1 MKNITSQ
8 STKEGLMPRSPIVV
22 VMGHIDH
29 GKTTLLDYI
38 RKTEVALGESGG
50 ITQHI
55 GAYQAIHNGK
65 PITFIDTPGHES
77 FSKMRSRG
85 AKVADIAV
93 LVVAADD
100 GVKPQTKE
108 SLLTINEAKIPFVV
122 AINKI
127 DKESADTER
136 VKNDLSAEGVFL
148 EGWGG
153 NVPYAEISAKT
164 GVGMAE
170 FLETILLM
178 AEVDELKANPKKM
191 AEGVV
196 IESHH
201 NSKRGATATVLVRDG
216 TLKKGEYVVAGNSFA
231 KVKILE
237 DFAGK
242 PIDLALPSSPVLVVG
257 FSSIPQ
263 VGSEFKVFALQKE
276 AVEFSENFDAGK
288 KTQIKKPAESASRN
302 QVGKPEIGIIIKSD
316 TEGSGEAIAGELEKL
331 RRDFFELKILRTG
344 AGDVSEDDVKM
355 SSSSKNPLIVA
366 FKVKIKSETKELA
379 EKFGV
384 KISKFDIIYEVY
396 DSIKRE
402 IEDILPPEVKVSITG
417 KAKILKIFGE
427 SGKGQIIGGKVTEG
441 IIQKA
446 SRFSLIRRVNKIGE
460 GKMENLQIGK
470 VNADK
475 VEKGSEFGAKI
486 VSSIGI
492 VVGDELEVLLEETI
506 KRKL

>member
-1 MKNITSQ
+1 MKNIILQ
-8 STKEGLMPRSPIVV
+8 STKEGLLPRPPIVV

-55 GAYQAIHNGK
+55 GAYQVNHNGK

-85 AKVADIAV
+85 ARVADIAI

-100 GVKPQTKE
+100 SVKPQTKE
-108 SLLTINEAKIPFVV
+108 SILTIREAKIPFVV

-127 DKESADTER
+127 DKESADVER
-136 VKNDLSAEGVFL
+136 VKNDLSAEEVFL
-148 EGWGG
+148 EGRGG

-164 GVGMAE
+164 GLGVPE
-170 FLETILLM
+170 LLETILLM
-178 AEVDELKANPKKM
+178 SEMEDLKSDPEKL

-201 NSKRGATATVLVRDG
+201 DSKRGATATILIRDG
-216 TLKKGEYVVAGNSFA
+216 HIKKGGHIAAGDTVA
-231 KVKILE
+231 KIKILE

-242 PIDLALPSSPVLVVG
+242 SIESALPSDPVLVVG
-257 FSSIPQ
+257 FSGIPQ
-263 VGSEFKVFALQKE
+263 IGSEFKVFDSQKE
-276 AVEFSENFDAGK
+276 AVEFSDSLSQSK
-288 KTQIKKPAESASRN
+288 KAKIRFEVSSGDVK
-302 QVGKPEIGIIIKSD
+302 KPEIGIIIKSD

-344 AGDVSEDDVKM
+344 AGDVSEDDIKLA
-355 SSSSKNPLIVA
+355 SSSQNPLILA
-366 FKVKIKSETKELA
+366 FKVKIKPETKELC
-379 EKFGV
+379 EKLGV

-396 DSIKRE
+396 DSVKNE
-402 IEDILPPEVKVSITG
+402 IEDILPPEVKISITG
-417 KAKILKIFGE
+417 KAKILKTFGE
-427 SGKGQIIGGKVTEG
+427 SGKGQIVGGKVTEG
-441 IIQKA
+441 LIQKG
-446 SRFSLIRRVNKIGE
+446 SKFSLIRRINKIGE
-460 GKMENLQIGK
+460 GKIENLQVGK

-475 VEKGSEFGAKI
+475 VEKGSEFGTK
-486 VSSIGI
+486 VFSSIGI
-492 VVGDELEVLLEETI
+492 VPGDELEIFFEETI